1 MRRVT
6 LIKIKKN
13 TKVKI
18 VEVGGG
24 KLMALRLSSLG
35 LRPGMWLTKI
45 SAFALRGPVTV
56 KVGQTTLALGHGM
69 AEKIFVESH
78 A

>member
-1 MRRVT
+1 
-6 LIKIKKN
+6 
-13 TKVKI
+13 
-18 VEVGGG
+18 
-24 KLMALRLSSLG
+24 MALRLSSLG

-45 SAFALRGPVTV
+45 SAFALKGPVTV

>member
-1 MRRVT
+1 MRRVPLT
-6 LIKIKKN
+6 KIKKD

-18 VEVGGG
+18 IEVNAG
-24 KLMALRLSSLG
+24 KLVALRLSSLG
-35 LRPGMWLTKI
+35 LRPGLLMTKI
-45 SAFALRGPVTV
+45 SGFVLRGPVTV

-69 AEKIFVESH
+69 AEKILVEPH